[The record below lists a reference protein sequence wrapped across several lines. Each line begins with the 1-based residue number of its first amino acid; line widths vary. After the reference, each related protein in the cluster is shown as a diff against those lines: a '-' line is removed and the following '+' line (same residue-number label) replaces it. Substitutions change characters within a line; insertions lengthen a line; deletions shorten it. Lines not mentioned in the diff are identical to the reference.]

1 MTKAYVI
8 GLLKIN
14 DPKAMGPYLESVEKT
29 VTDHGGSYLVRGGTQ
44 HYTEDDPNPSAVVLE
59 FPDSDSAIA
68 WKSSVAYQ
76 DILPF
81 RLDNSEGPLVICD
94 GV

>member
-1 MTKAYVI
+1 MPKAYVVA
-8 GLLKIN
+8 LLKIN
-14 DPKAMGPYLESVEKT
+14 DPEAMGPYLAAVEKT
-29 VTDHGGSYLVRGGTQ
+29 VTDHGGSYLVRGGAQ
-44 HYTEDDPNPSAVVLE
+44 HYAEGDPNPLAVVLE
-59 FPDSDSAIA
+59 FPDSGSAIA
-68 WKSSVAYQ
+68 WKSSGEYQ